1 MDRPVGQSSGCML
14 YIKAPISGGLTVFSN
29 PQYLEI
35 VLHLFL
41 LVVDSLKQIQ
51 IVFTSDLNHQRI
63 LKVCV
68 KEITSMTSIK
78 RRFIL

>member
-1 MDRPVGQSSGCML
+1 MS
-14 YIKAPISGGLTVFSN
+14 KKGLTVFSK

-41 LVVDSLKQIQ
+41 LVVDSFKPIQ

-78 RRFIL
+78 